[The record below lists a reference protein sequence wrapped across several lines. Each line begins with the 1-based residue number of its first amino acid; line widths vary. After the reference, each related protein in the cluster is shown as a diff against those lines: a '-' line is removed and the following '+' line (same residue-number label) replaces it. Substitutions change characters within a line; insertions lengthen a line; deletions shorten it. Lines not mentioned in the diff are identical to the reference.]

1 MEVTEPSC
9 YAWQQTLFGILWLL
23 CCCLLLWKQK
33 AFVEMHWFLDR
44 KMVFTWNGSCGQGR
58 RDDVFIWSRG
68 ILPQILAVSPVLS
81 ASQGHFTLVLSEE
94 IPIHWWLCPL
104 SWANPHKVYTLLKR
118 QKAVTEM
125 SFKDKGQLKEMVN
138 SLGWALWCLACPT
151 LVTKGCLFLGR
162 CATDYLWDV
171 KNKTSP
177 TWRL

>member
-44 KMVFTWNGSCGQGR
+44 KNGFYMKWQL
-58 RDDVFIWSRG
+58 WSRKEG
-68 ILPQILAVSPVLS
+68 WCVHLKQGHSASDSGCFTCFLS

-104 SWANPHKVYTLLKR
+104 SWANTHKVYTLLKR

-151 LVTKGCLFLGR
+151 LVTKGCLF
-162 CATDYLWDV
+162 
-171 KNKTSP
+171 
-177 TWRL
+177 